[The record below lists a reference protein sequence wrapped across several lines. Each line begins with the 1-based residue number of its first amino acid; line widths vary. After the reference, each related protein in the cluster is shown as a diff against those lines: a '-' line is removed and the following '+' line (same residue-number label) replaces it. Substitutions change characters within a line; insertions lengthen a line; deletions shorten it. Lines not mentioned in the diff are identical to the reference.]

1 MALPAETQ
9 PAAFECVMNSAPY
22 FQRDDRSREARN
34 VRRHRSAGFTVL
46 EVILAVAIATGLLVV
61 ALHFYQ
67 QAADLRAQLLQ
78 ESERVST
85 VRLLLDRLSADL
97 RGAFVQP
104 QQGFDGGSMN
114 LQFLKTDVLSRPAWT
129 VIGDRSGE
137 IETDLKLVSYG
148 VNRAADGTNLVIAGI
163 TRTERPFAG
172 ASFGSSKAALT
183 SSAPA
188 TNLTNQVSEPI
199 TEDLHFLRFRYWD
212 GSNWLDSW
220 SDTALPQGVEV
231 SLGVEPLPQ
240 GELPEDYSRE
250 IFRRVIWLPGSGA
263 NEETTNPKIPGA
275 PAITAQNP

>member
-1 MALPAETQ
+1 MNRAL
-9 PAAFECVMNSAPY
+9 NL
-22 FQRDDRSREARN
+22 QRDDRSRETGN
-34 VRRHRSAGFTVL
+34 VRAHSSPGFTVL

-61 ALHFYQ
+61 ALQFYQ
-67 QAADLRAQLLQ
+67 QAADLRRQLLQ

-85 VRLLLDRLSADL
+85 IRLLLDRLSADL

-104 QQGFDGGSMN
+104 QQGFDGGPMN

-129 VIGDRSGE
+129 VIGDRSGA

-163 TRTERPFAG
+163 TRIERPFAG
-172 ASFGSSKAALT
+172 ASFGSSKTALT
-183 SSAPA
+183 GAVPA

-220 SDTALPQGVEV
+220 SDSALPQGVEV

-240 GELPEDYSRE
+240 DELPEDYSRE
-250 IFRRVIWLPGSGA
+250 IFRRIIWLPGSGA
-263 NEETTNPKIPGA
+263 NEETTNPKISGP